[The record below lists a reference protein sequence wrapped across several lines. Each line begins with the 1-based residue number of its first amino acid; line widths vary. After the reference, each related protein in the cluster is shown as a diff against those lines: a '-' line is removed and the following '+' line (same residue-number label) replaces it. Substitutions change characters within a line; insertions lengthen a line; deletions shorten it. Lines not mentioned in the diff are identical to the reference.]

1 MSDNTEKESSS
12 GDYIFTQ
19 DWFSVNI
26 KGLELLKNF
35 KEMELHMLEIGS
47 FEGRSTVW
55 FLENVLVNPS
65 STITCID
72 TFQGSSAEPAF
83 QTIDNEQTKKNFLHN
98 ISKFKDKVTVYM
110 GKSGDVLCSIP
121 NMFHIIYIDGDHRAA
136 HVLSDAVLAFRH
148 LLEGGVII
156 FDDYTGGREE
166 LFSPNQAFTAVNGF
180 MQAYAPYIKII
191 QFGYQVIIQKIKE
204 LD

>member
-1 MSDNTEKESSS
+1 MSTEE

-26 KGLELLKNF
+26 KGLDILLKF
-35 KEMELHMLEIGS
+35 KDMELHMLEIGS

-55 FLENVLVNPS
+55 FLENLLLHPK

-83 QTIDNEQTKKNFLHN
+83 KTIDNDQTKKNFLHN

-110 GKSGDVLCSIP
+110 GKSSDVLCSITP
-121 NMFHIIYIDGDHRAA
+121 QYHIIYIDGDHRAA
-136 HVLSDAVLAFRH
+136 HVLADAVLAFRH
-148 LLEGGVII
+148 LYEGGVMI

-166 LFSPNQAFTAVNGF
+166 LFSPNQAFTAVNAF
-180 MQAYAPYIKII
+180 MNAYSPYIKII
-191 QFGYQVIIQKIKE
+191 QFGYQMVIQKTKD